1 VDQGLEALRAG
12 VLGWQKRGGRLW
24 LPIFLTLEAEAC
36 AKAGDNEAAL
46 QAIEDALAIS
56 KDTGERWAVA
66 EVLRIKARLL
76 YIQAAGQAKAEEI
89 ENLLVSSLEI
99 ARGQQAR
106 CWELRA
112 SCDLA
117 RLWQD
122 QRRERKALKLLET
135 VYGQFTEGF
144 DTADLRDAKALIRS
158 LRRGVHRKQNECA
171 RKKSNK
177 TKSNNK

>member
-106 CWELRA
+106 CWELRT

-144 DTADLRDAKALIRS
+144 DTADLRDAKTLIRS
-158 LRRGVHRKQNECA
+158 LRRGVHRKQNDCA

-177 TKSNNK
+177 TRSK